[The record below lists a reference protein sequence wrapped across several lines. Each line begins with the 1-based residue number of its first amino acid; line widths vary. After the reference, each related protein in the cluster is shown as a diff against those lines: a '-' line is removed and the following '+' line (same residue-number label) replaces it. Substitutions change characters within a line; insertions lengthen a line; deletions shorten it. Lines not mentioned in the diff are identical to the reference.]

1 MIYSLAGIL
10 VQKGPDF
17 AVIECAGVG
26 YQVHCGA
33 RHLAAMP
40 PPGEDLRVLTHLV
53 HREDAMLL
61 LGFAGPE
68 DRELFLLLCGVDKV
82 GPKLAMN
89 MLGVLPAADLI
100 AAIVESS
107 PRRLTQVPGVGPK
120 LAQRIVLELKDRL
133 SGRREPLPEDPVPMP
148 TELAEAELAL
158 LSLGYT
164 ASEAHSALARVPAG
178 TPVEEA
184 IRRAIS
190 ALTEV

>member
-1 MIYSLAGIL
+1 MIYSLAGML
-10 VQKGPDF
+10 VHKGPDF

-33 RHLAAMP
+33 RHLAALP
-40 PPGEDLRVLTHLV
+40 PPGTEIRVLTHLV
-53 HREDAMLL
+53 HREDAMML
-61 LGFAGPE
+61 LGFATPE
-68 DRELFLLLCGVDKV
+68 DRDLFLLLCGVDKV

-89 MLGVLPAADLI
+89 ILGTLSAAELSG
-100 AAIVESS
+100 AIVENN

-133 SGRREPLPEDPVPMP
+133 SGRREPLPDEPSALPAD
-148 TELAEAELAL
+148 LAEAELAL

-164 ASEAHSALARVPAG
+164 AGEAHAALARVPSG

-184 IRRAIS
+184 IRMAIRALS
-190 ALTEV
+190 EV

>member
-1 MIYSLAGIL
+1 MIYSLSGIL
-10 VQKGPDF
+10 VHKGADF
-17 AVIECAGVG
+17 VVVECNGVG

-33 RHLAAMP
+33 RHLATLPAI
-40 PPGEDLRVLTHLV
+40 GSEWRVTTHLV

-61 LGFAGPE
+61 LGFAAPD
-68 DRELFLLLCGVDKV
+68 DRDLFLLLCGVDKV

-89 MLGVLPAADLI
+89 MLGTLPAADLTT
-100 AAIVESS
+100 AIVTND

-133 SGRREPLPEDPVPMP
+133 SGRREPLPETPGALPAD
-148 TELAEAELAL
+148 LAEAELAL

-164 ASEAHSALARVPAG
+164 AAEAARALTRVPPG

-184 IRRAIS
+184 IRLAIN
-190 ALTEV
+190 ALSEV